1 MLIDAHCHLDHLGEQ
16 GAEAFLSSME
26 ERGLKGLIASAP
38 RRDDWSFYAQ
48 LASQCPQLKVCYGIH
63 PLEITEQWEEDLYY
77 LENYLNHAVALG
89 EIGLDF
95 NRIFTIEHAQI
106 LKLQMKVFER
116 QLALA
121 KRKNLPVVIHC
132 RDAFTILKEI
142 LIYSKID
149 LSRVMFHCFVEDEA
163 AAEWILS
170 QGGYLSFSGILTFK
184 KPGFTLKTAQL
195 APLNRIFAETD
206 TPYLAPVPHR
216 GQTNSPEY
224 VRYVVEKLAEIKNI
238 SYEQCCEQLKVNVR
252 SFFGCFCQC

>member
-1 MLIDAHCHLDHLGEQ
+1 MLIDVHCHLEHLGEN
-16 GAEAFLSSME
+16 GAAEFLSSLSE
-26 ERGLKGLIASAP
+26 KGLCGVIASGP
-38 RRDDWSFYAQ
+38 RRKEWPFYAQ
-48 LASQCPQLKVCYGIH
+48 LASRFPQLKVCYGIH
-63 PLEITEQWEEDLYY
+63 PLEITEQWEEDLHY
-77 LENYLNHAVALG
+77 LENYLDRAVALG

-95 NRIFTIEHAQI
+95 NRIFSIEHAQT

-132 RDAFTILKEI
+132 RDAFTILKEV

-149 LSRVMFHCFVEDEA
+149 LSKVMFHCFVEDEI

-170 QGGYLSFSGILTFK
+170 QGGYLSYSGILTFK

-206 TPYLAPVPHR
+206 TPYLAPVPYR
-216 GQTNSPEY
+216 GKVNSPEY
-224 VRYVVEKLAEIKNI
+224 VRYVVEKLAEIKNVF
-238 SYEQCCEQLKVNVR
+238 YEQCCEQIKTNIQK
-252 SFFGCFCQC
+252 FFRCFND